1 MADSVLAHGSLLNPP
16 MLGAKV
22 RCVLTAGLVPVNLR
36 DNTPLIQRVER
47 DGIILERYPTAGRD
61 GYHNV
66 GVVIHDPDPPL
77 PLVSSGWVVEQI
89 L

>member
-1 MADSVLAHGSLLNPP
+1 MADSVMAYGSLLNPP
-16 MLGAKV
+16 KTGAKV
-22 RCVLTAGLVPVNLR
+22 RCVLTAGLMPVNLR

-66 GVVIHDPDPPL
+66 GVVIHDPDSPL
-77 PLVSSGWVVEQI
+77 PPAGSGWVVEQI
-89 L
+89 R